1 MYATHAETV
10 LDGVQLPYDNR
21 ISMVPLLSFYI
32 SGLDGTETTRFR
44 VHHARQKKTW
54 NTRKK
59 KGEKNSQQALPIWTP
74 A

>member
-21 ISMVPLLSFYI
+21 ISMVPLLTFYI
-32 SGLDGTETTRFR
+32 YGLEGIETTRFR
-44 VHHARQKKTW
+44 VYPARQKGTW
-54 NTRKK
+54 KARKN